1 MNETEKFIEKNWD
14 SCLRENRFD
23 NGTLLGVPYPYTVP
37 SAEAFDELYYWDTYF
52 TNLGLLKFGRPAL
65 AKQNT
70 DNMLYL
76 VNKYGFMPNGTR
88 TWYLTRSQPPFLS
101 EMVRDIYEYYR
112 DKVWLEGAY
121 SALKKEYSF
130 WMQQRCSPIGLNHYA
145 SKLDKSD
152 IETTANDFKQ
162 RTAVK
167 TDVPDE
173 QIAAHTLATCESGW
187 DMNPRWDFEC
197 HNFAPADLNSLLFG
211 MENNMAYFADL
222 LGYPED
228 TAQWKCRAGKRL
240 NLMNKYMLNDD
251 NLFLDYNFK
260 TGKLSGVFSAASFFP
275 LYTKAASDEQ
285 AKAAV
290 KNLPR
295 LEANHGIV
303 TCEKGKGDI
312 VYQWDYPNGWA
323 CLQYIVI
330 TALAN
335 YGYIDEAKRIAEKF
349 VKLVDSVFEKTGN
362 LWEKYNVVD
371 GNINVID
378 EYKMPTMLGWSAGVY
393 IAAKAFINQHG

>member
-1 MNETEKFIEKNWD
+1 M
-14 SCLRENRFD
+14 
-23 NGTLLGVPYPYTVP
+23 
-37 SAEAFDELYYWDTYF
+37 
-52 TNLGLLKFGRPAL
+52 
-65 AKQNT
+65 
-70 DNMLYL
+70 
-76 VNKYGFMPNGTR
+76 
-88 TWYLTRSQPPFLS
+88 
-101 EMVRDIYEYYR
+101 
-112 DKVWLEGAY
+112 
-121 SALKKEYSF
+121 
-130 WMQQRCSPIGLNHYA
+130 
-145 SKLDKSD
+145 
-152 IETTANDFKQ
+152 
-162 RTAVK
+162 
-167 TDVPDE
+167 
-173 QIAAHTLATCESGW
+173 
-187 DMNPRWDFEC
+187 
-197 HNFAPADLNSLLFG
+197 
-211 MENNMAYFADL
+211 
-222 LGYPED
+222 
-228 TAQWKCRAGKRL
+228 
-240 NLMNKYMLNDD
+240 
-251 NLFLDYNFK
+251 
-260 TGKLSGVFSAASFFP
+260 
-275 LYTKAASDEQ
+275 
-285 AKAAV
+285 